1 MNDLKHKLSGV
12 PQFFIK
18 RRVAI
23 VAIVMLILLGFSLL
37 QINSAI
43 SSESDTLSNDA
54 NLENAVLGKKVEFK
68 ADSLEKI
75 VNLSGDKPD
84 IGKVSG
90 SHSKN
95 PFESN

>member
-1 MNDLKHKLSGV
+1 MNDLKHKLSGL
-12 PQFFIK
+12 PQLFIK
-18 RRVAI
+18 RRIAI

-43 SSESDTLSNDA
+43 SSGSDTLSSDA
-54 NLENAVLGKKVEFK
+54 NLENAILGKKVEFK
-68 ADSLEKI
+68 AESLEKI

-84 IGKVSG
+84 IGKDSG

-95 PFESN
+95 PFGPN